1 MAKQPVSKGGVTKVR
16 FMLLEAEGNEADLA
30 QIFSAIQSAVKPST
44 TIIQQRLTS
53 VNAPQSALTDSSGET
68 DDEIAEAMDA
78 DEVITEQPKRAKAK
92 SVRKPVTPEVLEFD
106 FEADLSLADF
116 ANRHPGVDSDAEKY
130 LLIAAWF
137 KEHRDT
143 AAVTTSHIYTGYR
156 TLNWSTSIEDFG
168 GTLRYLKS
176 QRFMSSGNR
185 GEYLI
190 NHLGLGRLKKLA
202 NGE

>member
-1 MAKQPVSKGGVTKVR
+1 MAKQPASKSGITKVR
-16 FMLLEAEGNEADLA
+16 FMMVEAEGSDADLS
-30 QIFSAIQSAVKPST
+30 QIFAAIQSAVKPTT
-44 TIIQQRLTS
+44 TIIQQRLPS
-53 VNAPQSALTDSSGET
+53 SHVSQAALTDASGET
-68 DDEIAEAMDA
+68 DDDATEAVDAEDSLP
-78 DEVITEQPKRAKAK
+78 EQPKKARVK
-92 SVRKPVTPEVLEFD
+92 TVRKPVTPDVLDFD

-116 ANRHPGVDSDAEKY
+116 ASRHPAVDSDAEKY

-168 GTLRYLKS
+168 STLRYLKS

-202 NGE
+202 SGE